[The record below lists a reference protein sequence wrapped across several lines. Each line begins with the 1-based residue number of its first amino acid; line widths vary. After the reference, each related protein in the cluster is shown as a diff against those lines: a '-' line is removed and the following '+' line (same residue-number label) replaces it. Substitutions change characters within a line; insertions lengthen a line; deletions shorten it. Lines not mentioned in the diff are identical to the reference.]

1 MALEIIL
8 GNRNYSSWSMRAWM
22 LLRLAGV
29 PFDETIQSLY
39 ITGARACV
47 IERGGETGLVPV
59 LRVDGFPIWDTLAI
73 VEYLYEQCPALWP
86 ADRFLRARARSY
98 AGEVHSGLNALREAM
113 PVNARG
119 RNRRAVRTQAVED
132 DIARVAAIWK
142 TAGSHP
148 EGPWLF
154 GRFNAAD
161 IMFAPVASR
170 FQTYGVSLQ
179 GGAATYLERML
190 AHPLVREWFA
200 SGQDEAEII
209 DMFELPDQS
218 DGKPE
223 SSRMTG
229 HPEHPVSHDKG

>member
-29 PFDETIQSLY
+29 PFEETIQSLY
-39 ITGARACV
+39 VTGARASV

-73 VEYLYEQCPALWP
+73 TEYLYEQCPALWP
-86 ADRFLRARARSY
+86 GDRFMRARARSY

-119 RNRRAVRTQAVED
+119 RNRRAARTQAVED
-132 DIARVAAIWK
+132 DIARVAAIWE
-142 TAGSHP
+142 TAGGHP

-170 FQTYGVSLQ
+170 FQTYGVSLE
-179 GGAATYLERML
+179 GRAARYLERML
-190 AHPLVREWFA
+190 SHPLVQEWFA
-200 SGQDEAEII
+200 SGQDEPETI
-209 DMFELPDQS
+209 DMFELPDGAS
-218 DGKPE
+218 E
-223 SSRMTG
+223 SRQTVG
-229 HPEHPVSHDKG
+229 HPSPPVPNDRG